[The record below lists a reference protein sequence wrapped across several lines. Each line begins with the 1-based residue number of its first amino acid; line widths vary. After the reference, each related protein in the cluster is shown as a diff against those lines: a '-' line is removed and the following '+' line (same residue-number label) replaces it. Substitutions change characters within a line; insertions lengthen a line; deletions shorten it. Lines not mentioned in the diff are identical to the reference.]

1 MADRAGAAVLDFTNT
16 KEGGATF
23 NKKRVPAG
31 DYLARVT
38 AVKDA
43 PTKDTKEAQWLFSIE
58 LLEKHTDRKF
68 PYYCKLVENQLWK
81 IRNIF
86 VAAGISV
93 PRKKLKVDPN
103 KVVGKSIGVTLDD
116 DEYDGKMQSTIA
128 AVFPPSELG
137 DDGDSDDEE
146 EVDTDEEE
154 EEEET
159 ESEDEEEDD
168 EDEEPAPKKKA
179 KKKAPEP
186 DEDEDE
192 EEEEEEEDDEEE
204 PPPPPKKSKKAKKA
218 KKAPVED
225 DDDDLEEVDIEDM

>member
-1 MADRAGAAVLDFTNT
+1 MAKEKVLDFTNVQ
-16 KEGGATF
+16 EGGGAFRKT
-23 NKKRVPAG
+23 RYPAG
-31 DYLARVT
+31 DYLGKITKVQ
-38 AVKDA
+38 DA
-43 PTKDTKEAQWLFSIE
+43 KSKEDNKPMWLFTIE
-58 LLEKHTDRKF
+58 VKAGKY

-137 DDGDSDDEE
+137 DEGDSDDED
-146 EVDTDEEE
+146 EVDEEEEETEAEEE
-154 EEEET
+154 EEEE
-159 ESEDEEEDD
+159 D
-168 EDEEPAPKKKA
+168 EDEEPEPPKKKA

-186 DEDEDE
+186 EEDDDDEEEEEDE
-192 EEEEEEEDDEEE
+192 EEE
-204 PPPPPKKSKKAKKA
+204 PPPSPKKSKKAKK